1 MASRAVKFVW
11 KIAKPPEEQMV
22 RDLMAAAYRLATQ
35 EHPYVTTILIRSVQV
50 SIVVA
55 VYNPLIQ
62 SRRTYIHGTTYQDGK
77 WVKDDPHITI
87 STKTGLQE
95 SGGIHESC
103 HGYTKSMDD
112 YTLIRT
118 APDKYT
124 KSDNT
129 LDIKGKPIWP
139 NDLPSEVVMYQGA
152 QGGTSGVYAAS
163 FTKTGGM
170 QYEL

>member
-35 EHPYVTTILIRSVQV
+35 EHPYVTTILI
-50 SIVVA
+50 
-55 VYNPLIQ
+55 
-62 SRRTYIHGTTYQDGK
+62 RTYIHGTTYQDGK